1 MGRLRRYLPWGGLV
15 VVGLLVAQ
23 LVGSTLAGADDGAA
37 GGAEPAAASAVAA
50 KAGAGPWEHRGGL
63 RRLARSRVVHGEVTV
78 RVEDGFEQRVFARG
92 DVSAVTGT
100 SVSVRS
106 ADGVVTVFTL
116 NGDTRFRRLPRADAG
131 REDVKVGAHVLV
143 SGPRQGSGILAR
155 RVVLLG

>member
-37 GGAEPAAASAVAA
+37 GGAGPAAAS
-50 KAGAGPWEHRGGL
+50 AGAGPWEHRGGL

-100 SVSVRS
+100 SVSVKS
-106 ADGVVTVFTL
+106 ADGVVTAFTL